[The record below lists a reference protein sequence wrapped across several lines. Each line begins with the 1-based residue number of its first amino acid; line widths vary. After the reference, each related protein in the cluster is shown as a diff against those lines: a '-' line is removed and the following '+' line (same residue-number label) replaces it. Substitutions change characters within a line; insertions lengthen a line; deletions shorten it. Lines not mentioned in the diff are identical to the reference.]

1 MILNGDGLLTR
12 AFGTF
17 FKGWGWRSSNYI
29 TGSGSIGEKLAI
41 LLLTIVEKVST
52 GWILVIELTSQL
64 TNGGGSD
71 VAKIFQEVSIVHAI
85 ALSKFLSI
93 QIWKIEVISTYGLL
107 NISYLWIL
115 TKHSSSKF
123 LHSDKLGNG
132 VPPIMLQD
140 STYSSGS

>member
-1 MILNGDGLLTR
+1 MSILLVLMLLLENNNQIVNFLNVFKILNSEKVLTWPIR
-12 AFGTF
+12 TF

-52 GWILVIELTSQL
+52 GWILVIELTRQL

-85 ALSKFLSI
+85 ALSKFL
-93 QIWKIEVISTYGLL
+93 QIRKRNLKLTFQ
-107 NISYLWIL
+107 NSYLTYLYRNKIV
-115 TKHSSSKF
+115 
-123 LHSDKLGNG
+123 KL
-132 VPPIMLQD
+132 PLI
-140 STYSSGS
+140 